1 MNIQEIIAKK
11 RDAKE
16 LNKMEIDYFVREYS
30 QNNIPDYQAA
40 ALIMAIC
47 INGMNED
54 EIINLTSSMA
64 NSGDTIDLSKIGA
77 TVVDKHSTGGVGDKV
92 TLILMPIM
100 AALGVPVA
108 KMSGRGLGFTGG
120 TVDKL
125 QSIPGYRTDL
135 SEEEFIEN
143 VKNIG
148 ISLIGQTANLVPA
161 DKKIYA
167 LRDTIACT
175 KSTPLIASS
184 IMSKK
189 IAAGADKIVLDI
201 TVGSGA
207 FMKNKQEAMKLAHCM
222 KRIGELAQKETIC
235 ILTNMEEPLG
245 YNIGNILE
253 VIEATK
259 CLRQDMP
266 ADVKE
271 VVETMGAYMLKLAGK
286 GDKIEENVKL
296 IQEVLE
302 SGKAYEKWLELVKNQ
317 GGDISYLEDST
328 KFGKAKF
335 VIPVLAQ
342 ESGYITAMNA
352 ERIGNISVYL
362 GAGRNKKEDKI
373 DPLAGIELVKK
384 IGDSVETGEALA
396 YIHTEVESKI
406 KGATENLIKAFE
418 IGQKKVKP
426 HKNII
431 AIVK

>member
-16 LNKMEIDYFVREYS
+16 LNKMEIDYFIREYS
-30 QNNIPDYQAA
+30 KDNIPDYQAA
-40 ALIMAIC
+40 ALVMAIC

-54 EIINLTSSMA
+54 EIINLTTAMA
-64 NSGDTIDLSKIGA
+64 DSGDKIDLSEIGA

-92 TLILMPIM
+92 TLILMPVM
-100 AALGVPVA
+100 ASLGVPVA

-125 QSIPGYRTDL
+125 ESIPGYRTDL
-135 SEEEFIEN
+135 SEKEFIEN

-207 FMKNKQEAMKLAHCM
+207 FMKNKQDALKLAHCM
-222 KRIGELAQKETIC
+222 KRIGELARKETTC

-245 YNIGNILE
+245 YNIGNVLE
-253 VIEATK
+253 VIEANE
-259 CLRQDMP
+259 CLKGNMP
-266 ADVKE
+266 TDVKE
-271 VVETMGAYMLKLAGK
+271 VVENMGAYMLKLAGK
-286 GDKIEENVKL
+286 GDKIEDNISQIRNVIENG
-296 IQEVLE
+296 Q
-302 SGKAYEKWLELVKNQ
+302 AYDKWIELVENQ
-317 GGDISYLEDST
+317 GGDISYLEDTS
-328 KFGKAKF
+328 KFGKANF
-335 VIPVLAQ
+335 VIPVLSQ
-342 ESGYITAMNA
+342 DSGYITAMDT

-373 DPLAGIELVKK
+373 DPLAGIELLKK
-384 IGDSVETGEALA
+384 IGDRVETGETLA

-418 IGQKKVKP
+418 IGPRKVKP
-426 HKNII
+426 SKSII